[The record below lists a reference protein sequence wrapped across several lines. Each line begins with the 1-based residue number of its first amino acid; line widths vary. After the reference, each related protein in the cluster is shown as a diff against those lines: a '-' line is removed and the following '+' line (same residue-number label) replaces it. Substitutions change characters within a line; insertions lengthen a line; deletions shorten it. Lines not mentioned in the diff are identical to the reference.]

1 MENRCIIV
9 SGGVFS
15 PAPEQQPGDFV
26 IACDRGYAYCERL
39 GLMPDLFIG
48 DFDSYSGAVAPGV
61 AVERLI
67 PEKDDTDTGH
77 AITYALAHGFRTLVL
92 TCALGGR
99 LDHTLANLQNAAN
112 AAVQGASVTIL
123 DEGSEINF
131 LTHGTLRLKKRPGWG
146 LSVFSL
152 SDASTG
158 VCLRGVK
165 YELENAA
172 LDNRF
177 PLGVSNE
184 FDAPEAEIT
193 VEQGVLM
200 VMQTKKA
207 VNQSGLALTGG
218 SSLLAPLIPSWSGS
232 APRGTGGCRAGNTR
246 PLPPSESGACRFR

>member
-1 MENRCIIV
+1 MENRCIII
-9 SGGVFS
+9 SGGVFG
-15 PAPEQQPGDFV
+15 PVPEKQPGDFI
-26 IACDRGYAYCERL
+26 IACDRGYVYCERL
-39 GLMPDLFIG
+39 GLTPDLFIG

-77 AITYALAHGFRTLVL
+77 AITYALSHGFRELVL
-92 TCALGGR
+92 VCALGGR
-99 LDHTLANLQNAAN
+99 LDHTLANLQNAAM
-112 AAVQGASVTIL
+112 
-123 DEGSEINF
+123 
-131 LTHGTLRLKKRPGWG
+131 LRLKKRPGWG

-184 FDAPEAEIT
+184 FDAPEAEIA
-193 VEQGVLM
+193 VGQGILL
-200 VMQTKKA
+200 VMQTKK
-207 VNQSGLALTGG
+207 
-218 SSLLAPLIPSWSGS
+218 
-232 APRGTGGCRAGNTR
+232 
-246 PLPPSESGACRFR
+246 

>member
-26 IACDRGYAYCERL
+26 IACDRGYTYCERL

-200 VMQTKKA
+200 VMQTKK
-207 VNQSGLALTGG
+207 Q
-218 SSLLAPLIPSWSGS
+218 
-232 APRGTGGCRAGNTR
+232 
-246 PLPPSESGACRFR
+246 

>member
-1 MENRCIIV
+1 MKKLCAII
-9 SGGVFS
+9 SGGE
-15 PAPEQQPGDFV
+15 PDDLTGIHEADFI
-26 IACDRGYAYCERL
+26 IACDRGYVYCERL
-39 GLMPDLFIG
+39 GLTPDLFIG

-77 AITYALAHGFRTLVL
+77 AITYALSHGFRELVL
-92 TCALGGR
+92 VCALGGR

-112 AAVQGASVTIL
+112 AAVQGMSVTIL
-123 DEGSEINF
+123 DEKSEITF
-131 LTHGTLRLKKRPGWG
+131 LTRGMLRLKKRPGWG

-152 SDASTG
+152 SDTSTG

-184 FDAPEAEIT
+184 FDAPEAEIA
-193 VEQGVLM
+193 VGQGILL
-200 VMQTKKA
+200 VMQTKK
-207 VNQSGLALTGG
+207 
-218 SSLLAPLIPSWSGS
+218 
-232 APRGTGGCRAGNTR
+232 
-246 PLPPSESGACRFR
+246 